1 MPVRAA
7 DVSGDAITVE
17 GRTLKLSNTDKVLY
31 PETGFTKGHVIAYY
45 QAISEVLL
53 PHLRDRA
60 LTMKRYPNGVDG
72 EFFYQKD
79 APKHRPD
86 WVRTVEVKNRGDGRA
101 VNYTVVDDLPT
112 LLWAANLADLELHTS
127 LARARNVDVP
137 TAMVFDLDPGPPA
150 TIAECC
156 RIGIWLRDLLAGHGL
171 DSYPKTSG
179 SKGLQLYV
187 PLNGRTGYDRTKEMA
202 RDAARL
208 LEHEHEELVVSNMRK
223 ELRDGRVL
231 IDWSQNDR
239 RKTTISVYSLRARPE
254 PTVSTPL
261 RWDEVEECERAGD
274 PGLLVFRWDAVLD
287 RVEQHGDLFAPVLE
301 QRQSLP
307 RAGALDG

>member
-1 MPVRAA
+1 M
-7 DVSGDAITVE
+7 SGDTIEVE

-31 PETGFTKGHVIAYY
+31 PQTGFTKGNVIAYY
-45 QAISEVLL
+45 RAISDVLL

-79 APKHRPD
+79 APKHRPE
-86 WVRTVEVKNRGDGRA
+86 WVRTVAVENRGDGRA

-137 TAMVFDLDPGPPA
+137 TSMVFDLDPGPPA
-150 TIAECC
+150 TIVECC
-156 RIGIWLRDLLAGHGL
+156 RVALWLRDLLSGHGL
-171 DSYPKTSG
+171 ESYPKTSG

-187 PLNGRTGYDRTKEMA
+187 PLNGRTGYDRTKDLA

-208 LEHEHEELVVSNMRK
+208 LEEEHGELVVSNMRK

-261 RWDEVEECERAGD
+261 RWDEVEACEAGGD

-287 RVEQHGDLFAPVLE
+287 RVQEHGDLFAPVLE
-301 QRQSLP
+301 QRQRLP
-307 RAGALDG
+307 RAVTPARSR

>member
-1 MPVRAA
+1 M
-7 DVSGDAITVE
+7 SGDAITIE

-31 PETGFTKGHVIAYY
+31 PQTGFTKGNVIAYY
-45 QAISEVLL
+45 QAVSEVLL

-79 APKHRPD
+79 SPKHRPD
-86 WVRTVEVKNRGDGRA
+86 WVRTVEVQNRGDRRT

-150 TIAECC
+150 TIVECC
-156 RIGIWLRDLLAGHGL
+156 RVGIWLRDLLAGHDL

-179 SKGLQLYV
+179 SKGLQIYV
-187 PLNGRTGYDRTKEMA
+187 PLNGRTGYDRTKDLA
-202 RDAARL
+202 REAARL
-208 LEHEHEELVVSNMRK
+208 LEDEHEELVVSNMRK

-261 RWDEVEECERAGD
+261 TWAEVEECEKAGD

-307 RAGALDG
+307 RAGAKLSSKR